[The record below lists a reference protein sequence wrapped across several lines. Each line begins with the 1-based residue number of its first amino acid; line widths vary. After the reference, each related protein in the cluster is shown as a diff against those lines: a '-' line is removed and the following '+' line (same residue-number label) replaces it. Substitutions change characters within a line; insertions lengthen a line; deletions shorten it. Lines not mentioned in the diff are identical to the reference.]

1 MPAHAESASAVT
13 KPVAKEWRLHLYLS
27 EEGMATK
34 ARVVLETGDKVV
46 NGHAEAHRNPHDP
59 SVPEIG
65 DELAAGR
72 ALADLGQQLIHMA
85 AIDVGALAASGP
97 GHEF

>member
-1 MPAHAESASAVT
+1 MNM
-13 KPVAKEWRLHLYLS
+13 LS
-27 EEGMATK
+27 SSPILSSSTIS
-34 ARVVLETGDKVV
+34 GDKVV

>member
-1 MPAHAESASAVT
+1 MPAHAESASGAT
-13 KPVAKEWRLHLYLS
+13 APTAKEWRLHLYLS

-34 ARVVLETGDKVV
+34 AKVVLETGDKVLD
-46 NGHAEAHRNPHDP
+46 GRAEAHRNPHDP

-72 ALADLGQQLIHMA
+72 ALADLGQQLIHLA
-85 AIDVGALAASGP
+85 AIDVGALAASGQE
-97 GHEF
+97 HEF